1 MNVIDI
7 ILAALIGF
15 GIVKGLY
22 RGLLVEVASLLAIL
36 MGAYAAARF
45 SNYAGVL
52 IAKHFEWSEN
62 TVSITAFV
70 ITFLSIFFVISFVG
84 KALTK
89 LASFASLGVLNK
101 TLGGLF
107 GGLKAATLISVALI
121 VFDTLNTSTPLV
133 SEACIAE
140 SIFYK
145 KVQSLAPAILPN
157 IVGENSQFNL
167 SGFPEL

>member
-52 IAKHFEWSEN
+52 IAKHFESSEN

-70 ITFLSIFFVISFVG
+70 ITFLASFFVISFVG

-101 TLGGLF
+101 ILGGLF
-107 GGLKAATLISVALI
+107 GGLKAAILVSVVLL
-121 VFDTLNTSTPLV
+121 VFDTLNTTLPIV
-133 SEACIAE
+133 SEASIAE
-140 SIFYK
+140 SVFYK
-145 KVQSLAPAILPN
+145 RVQSLAPAILPN
-157 IVGENSQFNL
+157 IVGENSPLNL
-167 SGFPEL
+167 SGFSEL

>member
-70 ITFLSIFFVISFVG
+70 ITFLAIFFVISLLG

-101 TLGGLF
+101 ILGGLF

-121 VFDTLNTSTPLV
+121 VFDTLNTSPPIV

-157 IVGENSQFNL
+157 IVGENSPLNL
-167 SGFPEL
+167 SGFSEL

>member
-1 MNVIDI
+1 MEH
-7 ILAALIGF
+7 L
-15 GIVKGLY
+15 
-22 RGLLVEVASLLAIL
+22 SL
-36 MGAYAAARF
+36 
-45 SNYAGVL
+45 
-52 IAKHFEWSEN
+52 
-62 TVSITAFV
+62 VSITAFV

-145 KVQSLAPAILPN
+145 KVQSLVPAILPN